1 MRHALTSQDV
11 ASGARRTGR
20 SMGRRLAVR
29 LRHPTLLIIVLAVT
43 QLLLW
48 GVLSA
53 RFNPTPTT
61 DSLEQV
67 LLSQDLRLA
76 YGKHPP
82 LPTWILHGVNQL
94 FGPSI
99 GATFV
104 LGALCSVTTLLL
116 LYAWARPLIGA
127 ARAAVAT
134 MLASAIVFLNVAT
147 AYFNH
152 NTVQLP
158 LALLT
163 IVLFHRALTRKQL
176 VDWALLGAASGLM
189 MLAKVSAVVLFAS
202 FAVYLL
208 WTRRLR
214 DAPTRRGLVAAAFV
228 FAAVMAPHLIAAH
241 GDPDANRYAM
251 QMVFPPEVDRIDRM
265 KSVWNFA
272 TSQLAKVAPALL
284 IFAFVR
290 RRALKAAPATG
301 DPIPL
306 GPFVTII
313 GFGPLVL
320 TLIVAVLVG
329 ARLLAGWG
337 TSFHVLLTL
346 WLVAVSP
353 YAIAAAPRVLLRA
366 AIACIALQ
374 AVLWSAVMANGG
386 TLPSLRRN
394 WHHTALPP
402 PELAEVIQ
410 GAWTNRSVAP
420 LRYVVSDI
428 RTGASLAVQF
438 RAHPRVIDGNRPD
451 FATILPHEVRAAC
464 GIVVVAGRPP
474 VTDPHD
480 LHYDPLDALLNAAAP
495 LSITELQAHDGS
507 RRKYFIGVQAPAAGR
522 TCG

>member
-11 ASGARRTGR
+11 ASGARRTSR
-20 SMGRRLAVR
+20 SMGRRLAVL
-29 LRHPTLLIIVLAVT
+29 LRHPTALVLLLAVT

-82 LPTWILHGVNQL
+82 LPTWILYGVNQV
-94 FGPSI
+94 FDPSI

-104 LGALCSVTTLLL
+104 LGALCSVATLLL
-116 LYAWARPLIGA
+116 LYAWASTLIGA

-134 MLASAIVFLNVAT
+134 LLASAIVFLNAAT

-163 IVLFHRALTRKQL
+163 IVLFHRALIRNKL
-176 VDWALLGAASGLM
+176 LDWALLGAASGLM
-189 MLAKVSAVVLFAS
+189 MLAKFSAVVLFAS
-202 FAVYLL
+202 FAVYLV

-214 DAPTRRGLVAAAFV
+214 EAPTRRGLVAAAFV
-228 FAAVMAPHLIAAH
+228 LAAVIAPHLIAVH
-241 GDPDANRYAM
+241 GDADASRYAAE
-251 QMVFPPEVDRIDRM
+251 MVFPPEVDRLGRL

-284 IFAFVR
+284 IFAFLR
-290 RRALKAAPATG
+290 RHAPPAPPATG
-301 DPIPL
+301 HPVPL
-306 GPFVTII
+306 GPFLTII

-320 TLIVAVLVG
+320 TLAAAALAG
-329 ARLLAGWG
+329 ARLLAAWG
-337 TSFHVLLTL
+337 TTFHVLLTL
-346 WLVAVSP
+346 WLVAASP
-353 YAIAAAPRVLLRA
+353 YAIQAPSRVLLRA

-374 AVLWSAVMANGG
+374 AVLWIAVTTNGG
-386 TLPSLRRN
+386 TLPSLRRS
-394 WHHTALPP
+394 WHHAALPP

-410 GAWTNRSVAP
+410 RAWTERSAGP
-420 LRYVVSDI
+420 LRYVVADI
-428 RTGASLAVQF
+428 RTGAPLAAQF
-438 RAHPRVIDGNRPD
+438 HGNPRVIDGNRPD
-451 FATILPHEVRAAC
+451 FVAILPHDVRAAC
-464 GIVVVAGRPP
+464 GAVIVSGLHAS
-474 VTDPHD
+474 
-480 LHYDPLDALLNAAAP
+480 HYDPLDALLNAAAP
-495 LSITELQAHDGS
+495 LSITELQMHDGS
-507 RRKYFIGVQAPAAGR
+507 RRKYLIGVQTPTAGKVCR
-522 TCG
+522 